1 MKEYDYSGQ
10 LALINLVIWFVML
23 FKCRRAYTL
32 PFIHNTKGSGYL
44 MVTIFTIIYGVF
56 AFAEADTYHLE
67 DGYEYM
73 YKSGIL
79 IQVEPFY
86 LSLIQALPYN
96 YYLFRLVV
104 WGIAAILLFY
114 SAYRIKLD
122 SKDVG
127 FAMAITLLPYFSQT
141 RGSLGFTL
149 LLLSMTLVI
158 AINQKISVRLLGV
171 VGIFLSISFHKSIPI
186 YILLIPVAY
195 LLPLKQKY
203 INASLILFPIL
214 YTSMS
219 MLSTS
224 VLQLTFL
231 DEITVEK
238 GNSYLDRE
246 ATEFN
251 TTGMFFNIFQW
262 ISIVLLMFI
271 MTKYYINNKDNCN
284 KTILFIH
291 KYAYVV
297 FYVAFLCFGQAFSS
311 FLYSRT
317 LHFGYFP
324 LLFSF
329 AYYLQNTY
337 RNKLDKIV
345 ILLLTLSSFKEI
357 AYHIYKW
364 W

>member
-1 MKEYDYSGQ
+1 MREYDYSGQ

-23 FKCRRAYTL
+23 FKNKRAYML
-32 PFIHNTKGSGYL
+32 PFTYNAKGNGYL
-44 MVTIFTIIYGVF
+44 MLFVFTVLYGVF

-86 LSLIQALPYN
+86 LSLIQALPHN
-96 YYLFRLVV
+96 YYLFRFVV
-104 WGIAAILLFY
+104 WGAAAILLFY
-114 SAYRIKLD
+114 STYRIKLD
-122 SKDVG
+122 SKNVG
-127 FAMAITLLPYFSQT
+127 FAMAITLLPFFSQT
-141 RGSLGFTL
+141 RGTLGFTL
-149 LLLSMTLVI
+149 LLLSMILVMS
-158 AINQKISVRLLGV
+158 INQKISVRLLGML
-171 VGIFLSISFHKSIPI
+171 GIFLSMSLHKSIPI
-186 YILLIPVAY
+186 YILLLPVAY

-203 INASLILFPIL
+203 INASLILFPVL

-219 MLSTS
+219 MLSAS
-224 VLQLTFL
+224 VLQLAFL
-231 DEITVEK
+231 DEMTVEK

-251 TTGMFFNIFQW
+251 AIGMFFNVFQW
-262 ISIVLLMFI
+262 SSIILLMFV
-271 MTKYYINNKDNCN
+271 MTKHYISNKDNCS

-291 KYAYVV
+291 KYTYVV
-297 FYVAFLCFGQAFSS
+297 FYVAFLCFEQAFSS

-317 LHFGYFP
+317 LHYGYFP

-329 AYYLQNTY
+329 AYYIQNTC
-337 RNKLDKIV
+337 RNKLDKIA
-345 ILLLTLSSFKEI
+345 ILLLALSSFKEI